1 MSGSV
6 KKIRRV
12 RPFSLSLLAFLFM
25 LSFSFFIVF
34 LDFEE
39 RLQSKVESSSE
50 KAIILLEQA
59 LRHVDDAT
67 KNILLKKVDDCD
79 TSLFI
84 LRKDVALVPFLRT
97 LNIGVGNR
105 ILCSSFLGPVSVE
118 DDKSKYYQGVL
129 LLMPGN
135 IVEKN
140 HPVIILRREQGAEFA
155 LGSIDGLYVKTLLS
169 VAKNNTTLY
178 FNIGQ
183 NTLDENG
190 TFYSNQVIPDA
201 LVASAKTS
209 SLYPF
214 TVHAIILEKSAFD
227 FFWEWYS
234 ITFLGLVIMSL
245 VCSIVVYRLTCKPL
259 SFSHEIEYAIS
270 KNQFVPYLQPIV
282 DARNKNVVG
291 VEVLMRWQHPTEG
304 LISPD
309 VFIPQAESSGL
320 IIEMTSDIIHAVV
333 DYMVINKH
341 LFNHGFHVAFNISAS
356 HFDNDTI
363 IKDAIEFYER
373 SATYGWQ
380 LILELTERMVLVDSD
395 SVKERLHSL
404 RVIGIEIALDDFG
417 TGYSSLT
424 TLQSFK
430 FNAIKID
437 KSFTAKI
444 GDEDAS
450 RYIVDSVI
458 TLAKKLGLTLIAEG
472 VENVLQEKYL
482 QEKGVQLLQGFRY
495 SPPLALDDFTKFM
508 EKVSSNNYEVID
520 S

>member
-6 KKIRRV
+6 KKIRRIKPV
-12 RPFSLSLLAFLFM
+12 WLALLAFLFM
-25 LSFSFFIVF
+25 LSCSFFIVF

-50 KAIILLEQA
+50 KAVILLEQA

-105 ILCSSFLGPVSVE
+105 ILCSSFLGQVSVE

-129 LLMPGN
+129 LLMSGN
-135 IVEKN
+135 LVEKN

-155 LGSIDGLYVKTLLS
+155 LGSIDGLYVKALLG
-169 VAKNNTTLY
+169 VAKDNTILY
-178 FNIGQ
+178 FNVGP
-183 NTLDENG
+183 NTLDESGN
-190 TFYSNQVIPDA
+190 FYSSQVIPHA
-201 LVASAKTS
+201 LAASAQTS

-214 TVHAIILEKSAFD
+214 TVHAIILEQSAFD

-234 ITFLGLVIMSL
+234 ITFPGLVIMSL
-245 VCSIVVYRLTCKPL
+245 ICSIVIYRLTCKPL

-270 KNQFVPYLQPIV
+270 TNQFVPYLQPIV
-282 DARNKNVVG
+282 DARNKNIVG

-304 LISPD
+304 LISPE
-309 VFIPQAESSGL
+309 VFIPHAETSGL
-320 IIEMTSDIIHAVV
+320 IIEMTSNIIHVVV
-333 DYMVINKH
+333 DYMLLNKA
-341 LFNHGFHVAFNISAS
+341 LFNPGFHVAFNISAN
-356 HFDNDTI
+356 HFDNDI
-363 IKDAIEFYER
+363 ILKDAIAFYER
-373 SATYGWQ
+373 TAIYEWQ
-380 LILELTERMVLVDSD
+380 LILELTERMVLIGSD
-395 SVKERLHSL
+395 AIKERLHAL
-404 RVIGIEIALDDFG
+404 QRIGVEIALDDFG

-424 TLQSFK
+424 TLQSFR

-437 KSFTAKI
+437 KSFVAKI

-450 RYIVDSVI
+450 RHIVDSVI
-458 TLAKKLGLTLIAEG
+458 SLAKKLGLTLIAEG
-472 VENVLQEKYL
+472 VENIYQEKYL
-482 QEKGVQLLQGFRY
+482 CDKGVHLLQGYFY
-495 SPPLALDDFTKFM
+495 SAPVTLDNFTKLVANKGM
-508 EKVSSNNYEVID
+508 IK
-520 S
+520 